1 MSIPKFVIKNNMNK
15 SSSTGIYFKDIIAD
29 SDLENICYDL
39 TGETK
44 YSVEFVENDYEDDF
58 LESSY
63 NKR

>member
-29 SDLENICYDL
+29 SDLEKICYDL

-44 YSVEFVENDYEDDF
+44 YSVEFVE
-58 LESSY
+58 
-63 NKR
+63 KIGRAHV